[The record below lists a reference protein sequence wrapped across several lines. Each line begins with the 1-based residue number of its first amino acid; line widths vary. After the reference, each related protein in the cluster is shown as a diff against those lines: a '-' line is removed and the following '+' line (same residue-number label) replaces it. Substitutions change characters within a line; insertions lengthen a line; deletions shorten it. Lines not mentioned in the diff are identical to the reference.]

1 MIQQTSLD
9 PLDTR
14 GGGEGVGGNGEVDVD
29 GEDRFP
35 GRRSRIVRG
44 QKQVNMP
51 SVLREVWRHTHT
63 PVYKI

>member
-1 MIQQTSLD
+1 M
-9 PLDTR
+9 
-14 GGGEGVGGNGEVDVD
+14 GGNGEVDVD